1 MINVTDKDKI
11 ESISYLQ
18 SSIRKTEKSLAQM
31 NDKGVST
38 ILVRKRLEALNIGLD
53 ILESTWNKKPNR
65 YAEED
70 LKSAQDVLERLLPGI
85 IRIYEKSKLGS
96 PQRTLLERRIKS
108 LELAIEE
115 IGNQLGHNAG

>member
-11 ESISYLQ
+11 ESISSLQ

>member
-11 ESISYLQ
+11 ESISSLQ

-115 IGNQLGHNAG
+115 IGNHLGHNAG

>member
-11 ESISYLQ
+11 ESISSLQ

-31 NDKGVST
+31 NDKGAST
-38 ILVRKRLEALNIGLD
+38 TLVRKRLEALNIGLD

-115 IGNQLGHNAG
+115 IGIQLGHNAG